1 MVSLTQQSC
10 KAFAQALASKAPVP
24 GGGGAA
30 ALAGALGTALCA
42 MVGNFTVGKKKYAA
56 VEADVQAML
65 ERCQALQ
72 ERFLQLVEEDA
83 AAFEPLSRAY
93 AIPKNAPDRA
103 PGLEEA
109 TWQASQAPAEMV
121 QCCAQ
126 AVALLEEMLE
136 KGSVMLL
143 SDVGCGALLCRAA
156 MESAALNVFVNTAA
170 LKDRQAA
177 EALEQEMDALLQDA
191 LPRADRVAKQV
202 TERIRKKEDGTWQ

>member
-93 AIPKNAPDRA
+93 AIPKDAPDRA
-103 PGLEEA
+103 QVLEEA

-121 QCCAQ
+121 RCCAQ

-136 KGSVMLL
+136 KGSVTLV
-143 SDVGCGALLCRAA
+143 SDVGCGALCCAA
-156 MESAALNVFVNTAA
+156 ALESASMNIFVNTKTLLDREAA
-170 LKDRQAA
+170 AKLDDQA
-177 EALEQEMDALLQDA
+177 DAMLREYM
-191 LPRADRVAKQV
+191 PRARKVADEV
-202 TERIRKKEDGTWQ
+202 NRRLRG